1 MAVVT
6 LHQETVDRLGY
17 HPSSLDQKSTKQIM
31 VQCDECQE
39 VFVRE
44 VGITAV
50 HYCKHKVRD
59 IKPAW
64 ILSKPKSV
72 VYTQA
77 PVRLEYKIL
86 SEGGKLPYRKLT
98 TDAGYDI
105 SSAVNCVVEP
115 RSSTNISTGIAIA
128 CPPGWYMTVEG
139 RSGLGLKGIFPFRGI
154 IDATYHN
161 ELKVVLFNDTDQPY
175 SVRCGDRIA
184 QLVIHQQYHAD
195 FSEVEDFSESYS
207 GRGLAGFGSTG
218 T

>member
-6 LHQETVDRLGY
+6 LPQQTIDRFGY
-17 HPSSLDQKSTKQIM
+17 QPQSLDQNSTKSVV

-44 VGITAV
+44 VGVTFM
-50 HYCKHKVRD
+50 HHCKSKVRD

-64 ILSKPKSV
+64 IMPDVLAL
-72 VYTQA
+72 YMQA

-86 SEGGKLPYRKLT
+86 LEGGKLPYRKLT

-105 SSAVNCVVEP
+105 SSAVDCTVQP
-115 RSSTNISTGIAIA
+115 RSSENISTGIAIA
-128 CPPGWYMTVEG
+128 CPAGWYMTVEG
-139 RSGLGLKGIFPFRGI
+139 RSGLGLKGIFPFRGL

-161 ELKVVLFNDTDQPY
+161 ELKVVLFNDTDQAY
-175 SVRCGDRIA
+175 SVKCGDRIA

-218 T
+218 V